1 MTSTALPDLQTWEN
15 WLGNERFET
24 RHVAPSDEASVADLV
39 RLARSEG
46 KELRVVGTG
55 HSSTPLLR
63 NSGLL
68 LSLDNMRGF
77 LSADTARFRA
87 RVLAGTK
94 IRELGEPLWEN
105 GLSLTCQGEIDRQAI
120 AGAIATGTHGSGRR
134 LHSLSGCLRRAR
146 IVTGTGEIVEVD
158 ESTPDELRAAQVAMG
173 MLGVM
178 TEIELEVSPAY
189 EISECLGWVPFD
201 AVFPHALHL
210 SETHRNFS
218 ILWFPTDQAAVNF
231 DLAPPDGSGGADVG
245 FVKIYDVGPVDA
257 GPIAQYG
264 EVRRVDRAYR
274 VYPDDWEPLFYEME
288 YMLPVEGG
296 MTALPEL
303 RQMILDEYPDN
314 HMPIELRF
322 VAADDAFLSQN
333 HGRESVVLSVTT
345 APGNP
350 QAGLFERCDAL
361 FTAHGGRPHWGK
373 LHYTSVER
381 LTEQFPGYPRF
392 CEIRR
397 QFDPDGVFLNEYLR
411 PLFA

>member
-1 MTSTALPDLQTWEN
+1 MTSISLPDLQTWEN

-24 RHVAPSDEASVADLV
+24 RPVAPHDEGTVVDLV
-39 RLARSEG
+39 RSARSAG
-46 KELRVVGTG
+46 TQVRVVGTG
-55 HSSTPLLR
+55 HSSTPLHR
-63 NSGLL
+63 NNGLL
-68 LSLDNMRGF
+68 LSLDNMRGV
-77 LSADTARFRA
+77 LSGDADRRRA
-87 RVLAGTK
+87 RVYAGTK
-94 IRELGEPLWEN
+94 IRELGDPLWDL

-134 LHSLSGCLRRAR
+134 LQSLSGCLRRAR
-146 IVTGTGEIVEVD
+146 VVTGTGDIVEID
-158 ESTPDELRAAQVAMG
+158 ESTPDELRAAQVSMG

-189 EISECLGWVPFD
+189 EITEWIGYPSFD
-201 AVFPHALHL
+201 AVFPHALDL

-218 ILWFPTDQAAVNF
+218 ILWFPTHEAGVAF
-231 DLAPPDGSGGADVG
+231 DLAPPDGSSAADVA

-264 EVRRVDRAYR
+264 AVQRVDRSYR
-274 VYPDDWEPLFYEME
+274 VYPDPWEPQFYEME
-288 YMLPVEGG
+288 YMLPIEGG
-296 MTALPEL
+296 MECFPEL
-303 RQMILDEYPDN
+303 RQIILDEYPDN
-314 HMPIELRF
+314 HMPVELRF

-333 HGRESVVLSVTT
+333 HGRESAVISVTS
-345 APGNP
+345 APGKP
-350 QAGLFERCDAL
+350 QAGFFERCDAL

-397 QFDPDGVFLNEYLR
+397 QFDPDGVFLNEYLA